1 MMVAMTASYE
11 IRTRRNQTLEIHNL
25 SRVRLKNREVF
36 FYGSG
41 GDVEFVIS
49 MVNHIAWIRRVPA
62 TAEEADQDVVELR
75 YGGTWGAVEVSIPG
89 VKKIGVESLDDR
101 LSAYVLESDDD
112 DLPAGYAMSYS
123 YSLSRKGRGP
133 ELQPPP

>member
-1 MMVAMTASYE
+1 MVAMTASYE
-11 IRTRRNQTLEIHNL
+11 IRTRRNLTLEIHNVT
-25 SRVRLKNREVF
+25 RVRLKHREVF

-62 TAEEADQDVVELR
+62 TAEDAEENVVELR

-89 VKKIGVESLDDR
+89 VEKISVESLDDR
-101 LSAYVLESDDD
+101 LSAYFLESDDD
-112 DLPAGYAMSYS
+112 DLPAGYAMSYT
-123 YSLSRKGRGP
+123 YSLNRKGRGP
-133 ELQPPP
+133 ELQPPAP